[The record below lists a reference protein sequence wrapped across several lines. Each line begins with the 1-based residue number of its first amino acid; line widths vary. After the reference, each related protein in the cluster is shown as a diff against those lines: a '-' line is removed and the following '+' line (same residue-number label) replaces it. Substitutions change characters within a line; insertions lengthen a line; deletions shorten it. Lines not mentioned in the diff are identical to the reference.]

1 MTYEP
6 FLATSGGRKVIFAF
20 CQSFLEGGGVIGRC
34 GGRAELK
41 KRIV

>member
-1 MTYEP
+1 MIVSHL
-6 FLATSGGRKVIFAF
+6 LATSGGRKVIFAF
-20 CQSFLEGGGVIGRC
+20 CRSFLEEGGVIGRC